1 MAERKKVHSSP
12 LEVYILSIIRGRSGV
27 LASVVRGVLSVL
39 SILYSA
45 GLQSYLFLYR
55 IKLKRTVRL
64 KCPVVCV
71 GNITTGGTGKTP
83 TVEALCRLLQY
94 HGKRPAIIL
103 RGYGGENEYGCA
115 VVSDGDSIFLTAAQS
130 GDEAQLLAKSLPG
143 IPIIVGK
150 DRIRS
155 GRLAIERF
163 SPDLIIMDD
172 GFQHWRLHRDCDI
185 VLLNAERPFD
195 NGWTLPR
202 GMLREPK
209 RNLRRADIV
218 LLTGSEQAGTQRTL
232 ESALAI
238 AVLAPEVAIFKA
250 NLEADRLES
259 MSGDLY
265 YEIIWLK
272 DKRIL
277 AMSAI
282 GNPDSFDRLLTSNGA
297 NLVATSRYKDH
308 EAIDEQEFSRL
319 CEIAVSEHADA
330 IITTVK
336 DAVKLP
342 LIKTKIPILILIVEM
357 RIQHEAAFLQQTLSR
372 IETDHAI
379 ST

>member
-1 MAERKKVHSSP
+1 M
-12 LEVYILSIIRGRSGV
+12 
-27 LASVVRGVLSVL
+27 
-39 SILYSA
+39 
-45 GLQSYLFLYR
+45 
-55 IKLKRTVRL
+55 
-64 KCPVVCV
+64 
-71 GNITTGGTGKTP
+71 TTGGTGKTP
-83 TVEALCRLLQY
+83 TVEALCRLLLAQ
-94 HGKRPAIIL
+94 GKRPAIIL

-115 VVSDGDSIFLTAAQS
+115 IVSDGESILLNAAQS
-130 GDEAQLLAKSLPG
+130 GDEGQLLAKSLPG

-163 SPDLIIMDD
+163 APDLIIMDD

-209 RNLRRADIV
+209 QNLRRADIV
-218 LLTGSEQAGTQRTL
+218 LLTGSEQAGIQRTA

-259 MSGDLY
+259 MSGDLS
-265 YEIIWLK
+265 YESGWLK

-282 GNPDSFDRLLTSNGA
+282 GNPDSFEKLLTANGA
-297 NLVATSRYKDH
+297 NLVSTSRYKDH
-308 EAIDEQEFSRL
+308 EAIDEQELNLL
-319 CEIAVSEHADA
+319 CEIAVSEQVDA

-342 LIKTKIPILILIVEM
+342 FIKTKIPILILVVEM
-357 RIQHEAAFLQQTLSR
+357 RIQRESAFLQQTLSR

>member
-1 MAERKKVHSSP
+1 M
-12 LEVYILSIIRGRSGV
+12 
-27 LASVVRGVLSVL
+27 
-39 SILYSA
+39 
-45 GLQSYLFLYR
+45 
-55 IKLKRTVRL
+55 
-64 KCPVVCV
+64 
-71 GNITTGGTGKTP
+71 TTGGTGKTP
-83 TVEALCRLLQY
+83 TVEALCRLL
-94 HGKRPAIIL
+94 HCRGKRPAILL

-115 VVSDGDSIFLTAAQS
+115 VVSDGERILLTAEQS
-130 GDEAQLLAKSLPG
+130 GDEAQLLAKSIPG

-163 SPDLIIMDD
+163 APDLIIMDD
-172 GFQHWRLHRDCDI
+172 GFQHWRLHRDVDI

-209 RNLRRADIV
+209 QNLRRAGIII
-218 LLTGSEQAGTQRTL
+218 LTGVEQAGSQRTAESKL
-232 ESALAI
+232 EI
-238 AVLAPEVAIFKA
+238 ERYAPGVEIYKA

-259 MSGDLY
+259 LSGDLS
-265 YEIIWLK
+265 YEIGWFK

-282 GNPDSFDRLLTSNGA
+282 GNPDSFEKLLTANGA
-297 NLVATSRYKDH
+297 NLVSTSRYKDH
-308 EAIDEQEFSRL
+308 EAIDEQELNRL
-319 CEIAVSEHADA
+319 SEIAINEQADA
-330 IITTVK
+330 IVTTVK

-342 LIKTKIPILILIVEM
+342 AIKTRIPILILVVEM
-357 RIQHEAAFLQQTLSR
+357 RIQNESAFLRQTLSR

-379 ST
+379 SK